1 MKHLF
6 SVIAALLLTA
16 SLAHA
21 QKWEFQVFLE
31 DSPIGHHHFALRESG
46 AERELKTD
54 ARFDVKIL
62 FINAYRY
69 VHDASERWR
78 GACLTE
84 LTART
89 DANGER
95 TQVIANQQDGRVTID
110 ATGNK
115 GKKETAEGCIMTF
128 AYWNPDILT
137 QKRLLNTQTGKL
149 ENVTITTVGDETVTV
164 RGAPVAAKRYRISGP
179 KHPIDLWYGAD
190 RQWLALQS
198 TVDGGRR
205 LRYQLK

>member
-1 MKHLF
+1 MKWLIHVLC
-6 SVIAALLLTA
+6 IALVGISA
-16 SLAHA
+16 AHA

-31 DSPIGHHHFALRESG
+31 DSPIGHHHFALRDNG
-46 AERELKTD
+46 AERELRTE

-78 GACLTE
+78 GGCLTE

-95 TQVIANQQDGRVTID
+95 TQVGATQQDGRVTID
-110 ATGNK
+110 ATGK
-115 GKKETAEGCIMTF
+115 RESAEGCVMSF
-128 AYWNPDILT
+128 AYWNPEILT

-149 ENVTITTVGDETVTV
+149 EAVAITAMGDETLTV
-164 RGAPVAAKRYRISGP
+164 RGAPMAAKRYRITGP